1 MDDPRIETPQADLL
15 MRSVL
20 TLESPEE
27 AYRYFQD
34 LMTVSEIKSLAT
46 RLEVAVMLRRK
57 VTYQEIARRTGA
69 STATVSRVNR
79 ALYYGADGYLS
90 VLDKLEKQGLIPP
103 ADGEEKRNES
113 E

>member
-69 STATVSRVNR
+69 STVSWFWTRFRIATRH
-79 ALYYGADGYLS
+79 
-90 VLDKLEKQGLIPP
+90 
-103 ADGEEKRNES
+103 
-113 E
+113 